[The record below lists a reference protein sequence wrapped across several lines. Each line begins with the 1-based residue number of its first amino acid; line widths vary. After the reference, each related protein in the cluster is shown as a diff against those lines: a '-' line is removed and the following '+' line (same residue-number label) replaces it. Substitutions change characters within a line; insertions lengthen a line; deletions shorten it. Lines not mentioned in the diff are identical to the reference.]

1 MWAFAFC
8 KRFSLDTAPTIV
20 ELLVT
25 LLLFLSSTLK
35 PFIYAATNR
44 VFLEEF
50 HKLLCWLRV
59 RKITSEAGS
68 GANRKGGSGE
78 KTPEQDEID
87 V

>member
-1 MWAFAFC
+1 MWAFAFW
-8 KRFSLDTAPTIV
+8 KRFFPDTAPRIIK
-20 ELLVT
+20 LLVT
-25 LLLFLSSTLK
+25 LLLFLSSTIN

-44 VFLEEF
+44 VFREEF
-50 HKLLCWLRV
+50 HKLLFWLRV